1 MDQEDICRG
10 LHPCTAWERKEPA
23 AEANTGQEV
32 LLEENCERGILEVN
46 GSIKKKKKKKGVMFL

>member
-10 LHPCTAWERKEPA
+10 LHPCTARERKEPA

-46 GSIKKKKKKKGVMFL
+46 GSIKKKKKKKE